1 MKKDIII
8 LTACV
13 SVIAGIIVCTRSPA
27 KAETTNN
34 NLIMIEKNIDCNVI
48 EIKDKTTGV
57 HYLKTPEGLTVMYN
71 ADGTLKVTK

>member
-13 SVIAGIIVCTRSPA
+13 SVISGIIVCTRSPA

-34 NLIMIEKNIDCNVI
+34 NLIMIEKNISKKERFNSFFFFH
-48 EIKDKTTGV
+48 T
-57 HYLKTPEGLTVMYN
+57 
-71 ADGTLKVTK
+71 